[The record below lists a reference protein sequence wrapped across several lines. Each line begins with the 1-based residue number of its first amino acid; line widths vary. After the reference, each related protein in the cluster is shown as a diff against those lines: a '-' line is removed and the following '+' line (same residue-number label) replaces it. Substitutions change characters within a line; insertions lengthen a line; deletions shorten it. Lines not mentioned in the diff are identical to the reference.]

1 MILKRNW
8 FLFIFLTLILACHP
22 KPDKENEKKKK
33 TDKIPVEV
41 TELQRG
47 SIESVLKA
55 TTHLEAEEEV
65 KVIARTSNMVKE
77 LLVEEGDRVQKDQ
90 PLLLIEDSQ
99 QKRNIRKAEND
110 VVKMQMQFDRQQN
123 LFKKNLISEKDFNE
137 VKYSLMQKE
146 LALEDAKRELEFTV
160 VKAPIGGTVT
170 GRYIKTGDQVSAG
183 QHLFDIIDFESLV
196 ARIYVPETNL
206 VHLKEGQQA
215 RILTTALGERLF
227 KGSIKRIAPV
237 VDNKTGTVKVT
248 VAVGSQQGLK
258 PGMYVNLELILDKHL
273 NALLIPKRALT
284 YDADQIFVFKL
295 KEDRK
300 VERVLVVP
308 VLSDNDNIEPSEGFH
323 DGDTI
328 VIAGQSGL
336 KDGAIVRLP
345 DDPQAKNEGQDD

>member
-22 KPDKENEKKKK
+22 KPDKENEEKKK

-345 DDPQAKNEGQDD
+345 GDPQAKNEGQDD